1 MPIFKRLWCVL
12 NYRYSMILEYRYS
25 LFLLLFFGSSI
36 FRSLSASA
44 TFPLLSSLHAAAERK
59 KKEEERR
66 KKKEK
71 ERKKERK
78 KEKNLNSLSLYNIY
92 VYYMFVMA
100 YCIYFKTLKRKCWN
114 AFEIV

>member
-1 MPIFKRLWCVL
+1 MPIFKRLWSVL

-44 TFPLLSSLHAAAERK
+44 TFPLLSLHHAAAERK

-66 KKKEK
+66 K
-71 ERKKERK
+71 RKKERK
-78 KEKNLNSLSLYNIY
+78 KEKKS
-92 VYYMFVMA
+92 
-100 YCIYFKTLKRKCWN
+100 
-114 AFEIV
+114 

>member
-1 MPIFKRLWCVL
+1 
-12 NYRYSMILEYRYS
+12 MILEYRYS

-36 FRSLSASA
+36 FRSLSASSA
-44 TFPLLSSLHAAAERK
+44 TFPLLSLHAAAERK
-59 KKEEERR
+59 KKEEER

-78 KEKNLNSLSLYNIY
+78 KEGEKNLNSLSLYNIY

>member
-36 FRSLSASA
+36 FRSLSASSA
-44 TFPLLSSLHAAAERK
+44 TFPLLSLHHAAAAERK
-59 KKEEERR
+59 KKEEER
-66 KKKEK
+66 KKKEER

-78 KEKNLNSLSLYNIY
+78 KRRVVEKKISTLSLFIIY
-92 VYYMFVMA
+92 MYTI
-100 YCIYFKTLKRKCWN
+100 CL
-114 AFEIV
+114 